1 MVAGCQDSLVRKY
14 GFSTLALVLASGS
27 LVIGCGETETETADG
42 CFDGVASFKS
52 SLRQAPG
59 PVLLG
64 GTTSIS
70 DCLPKD
76 QSAADLV
83 DFGEIA
89 TQVAT
94 ETGAA
99 ISEGGPDGIKAAI
112 DAGYLVGAV
121 EKGAED
127 SQGIHA
133 VLVERVRSAASN
145 GLSRASESVQGHY
158 EAGYQ
163 AGRDVG

>member
-1 MVAGCQDSLVRKY
+1 MVAGCQDCPVRIH
-14 GFSTLALVLASGS
+14 GFSTLALVLASGV
-27 LVIGCGETETETADG
+27 LVLGCGETETETADG

-76 QSAADLV
+76 QTTADLV

-99 ISEGGPDGIKAAI
+99 ISEPGPDGIKAAI
-112 DAGYLVGAV
+112 DAGYLVGAM

-127 SQGIHA
+127 SEAIHA
-133 VLVERVRSAASN
+133 VLVERVRSAATN
-145 GLSRASESVQGHY
+145 GLDGASDSVQGHY
-158 EAGYQ
+158 EAGLE